1 MLALTIEDKK
11 KFTHELFVGDLFDR
25 FLCCKV
31 VLHHNVDYVIDGHY
45 NASFF
50 DTEEQEAKKQQ
61 VYASWV
67 ELKPIVFQMIKG
79 SRLPEGFQ
87 IVLSASPESITR
99 LLEKCP
105 STIKLHEVEGLYVN
119 LHYKNGLLS
128 LTTGSS
134 YTVFTM
140 DNSLEQLF
148 KDAVIKLIRSR
159 DIVFRDGF

>member
-11 KFTHELFVGDLFDR
+11 KFTHELLVGDLFDR

-45 NASFF
+45 NLSFF

-61 VYASWV
+61 IYASWA
-67 ELKPIVFQMIKG
+67 ELKPIVFQIIKG
-79 SRLPEGFQ
+79 KRLPEGFQ
-87 IVLSASPESITR
+87 IVLAASTESIEK
-99 LLEKCP
+99 LLGKCP
-105 STIKLHEVEGLYVN
+105 STIKLHQVEGLYVN
-119 LHYKNGLLS
+119 LYYKNEALT

-140 DNSLEQLF
+140 DNSLDQLF
-148 KDAVIKLIRSR
+148 KDAVVKLIRSKN
-159 DIVFRDGF
+159 IVFRD